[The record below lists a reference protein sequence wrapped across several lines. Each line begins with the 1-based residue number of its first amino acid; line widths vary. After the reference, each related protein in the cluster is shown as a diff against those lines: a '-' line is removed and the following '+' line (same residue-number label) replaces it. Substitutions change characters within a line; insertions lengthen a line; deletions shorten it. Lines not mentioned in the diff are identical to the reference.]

1 MALTLK
7 EEALRRRIG
16 TDKLIGCYTI
26 ADNGETSFTD
36 IRGEQ
41 GDCVTLQGVNELKIP
56 FEGNNLI
63 VGEFYSFD
71 WHLNGDQIIIEGEP
85 VIVENEAFLKIL
97 FDAKLSLNGS
107 NLELA
112 NNFQKTIFDEVTG
125 AQHTYIYELLQNAND
140 YPFDDNKVKVNFIV
154 TDNYLFFTHTGAPF
168 NLRNVVG
175 ITSINQGEKKKNV
188 ETIGYKG
195 IGFKTVFVNNEYVY
209 LRSADWSFRFDKQFS
224 EEQFAGECPWSL
236 MPIPTRKTEVDDEVN
251 DTLLSLSDEMR
262 VQFALRHKSD
272 ARANI
277 PQLDKVFSDNQILLF
292 IPHVGSVDVYDG
304 KKRIYHV
311 DKDDS
316 KWIVSDFHYPV
327 PKKLREWVE
336 ANIDNGSKV
345 PEKFK
350 DIANVR
356 ISFAVGRNGA
366 SVVPVENARVYN
378 YLPTELRLGF
388 GFLINA
394 DFIPNGSRSGLHDV
408 EWNDHIM
415 RQAGVYFA
423 EWWVSFMKQ
432 EGEYDLN
439 SIFDLLP
446 SFTSNDSYGKL
457 FLSGFFERI
466 QQIPCIPTKRNGV
479 YKVCRINEI
488 LQDRID
494 FFTQSETIISDE
506 DFYSFFRTNLYLP
519 HKGIRNNPNYK
530 RLIDKF
536 GPNDK
541 KFNVIGLER
550 LVNNSQFSKWLE
562 IPENNIRFNGFLISS
577 TFIQELSSRAL
588 FLRNDGHLGIAAQ
601 LYESIDQY
609 KADLDFLEDFLPHL
623 DETVRKGLSSYK
635 NWDSFVKSFIQL
647 DTNKFARMILEN
659 FGKYGEWF
667 EGLEDSVKFIHFLA
681 TTFYQGGLP
690 DKFPLYNLEGQLVS
704 AKSNLYQHD
713 DFGDEFSRHVWI
725 KADWL
730 QFIHESYLKRDKE
743 RVSKFLESRK
753 IGYLTPQKTYV
764 GFINDSSRIP
774 YIAEAIKDKTAS
786 VDFYRYLWDIQ
797 EHTPFFSPEMRSA
810 YTIFATDGNTE
821 EWIPIGQTIF
831 KKDEDWEEIKR
842 VSWMP
847 EGRCWALTDLYYEG
861 LDHNSS
867 EKFQTYL
874 AIKQIVQAFSV
885 PGLFSHFSINKCFPE
900 VFDKIVTVEISRDF
914 MNFLWEYKNDT
925 YKYMQK
931 GDISGLPIA
940 TLGTEDLTPLS
951 DFDEYLF
958 IPNNELMSLYEQ
970 KWFDKSSIT
979 IISKAYDELFESGDQ
994 RSFFSVL
1001 GIKRFK
1007 LIPFVKESILANL
1020 DSIRERIREKDSNLS
1035 FHRFIAS
1042 IHAELSEKET
1052 EPLKSLP
1059 IFISSPKNADGI
1071 IVERSDDHYLPSSF
1085 LSDIIS
1091 LDIVPIEIMDSI
1103 HPDYFQTPD
1112 DEKYLYT
1119 KLGNV
1124 RIDLEGFLAYLIKRQ
1139 DEVGKYISDDK
1150 RNIYFWKWMLENV
1163 CDYQEI
1169 SKLKDFPIL
1178 NNVGD
1183 PEIPSTL
1190 YISNQYDDNDIES
1203 FIKRF
1208 VSGARFVSSCYKE
1221 NSVDLDWMKLFYAI
1235 GVRISTKEILFK
1247 DAVPNLSRFRDRFIF
1262 LELAKFVSD
1271 IKARIESN
1279 DKWLNEQLAQMQ
1291 LQCDDDIFRHPKDV
1305 IISGKYFDIDKE
1317 TYPDIKI
1324 KNLVSTIYIE
1334 DCGENHNLRRQVVEL
1349 MKCIADTFKCGC
1361 ENSTQLRNKKLEYFA
1376 YNQQKYS
1383 GDVSHLN
1390 IIIELGS
1397 DYHNDSVGIP
1407 ALLKKLPPIQLM
1419 NQSGKLCAAESL
1431 YFGKS
1436 YFPYCDF
1443 EGNGITELTYV
1454 SDDYNNGTINCYRLF
1469 QSLGVHDSFT
1479 EHNLSLLRNEEFA
1492 VYFWTE
1498 YAVKHER
1505 ELISFCNYDHLFK
1518 VRCIPSFG
1526 GVKRPCDLY
1535 HVANSRLNQ
1544 IIEQLPD
1551 GKDKQPR
1558 IQLPNWLDV
1567 GLRKRLYIDDCLEYL
1582 KIETLNFR
1590 QDVMGWLC
1598 DTPDDVINSHRQEI
1612 SNFVEVAPWY
1622 TSKKTWGPLRKL
1634 VALEWADG
1642 SSALKDSFGGNEYIC
1657 NPSNMPET
1665 KMVYDRLCKILNIKI
1680 LTEKDFDKKK
1690 SGHCYLDE
1698 KARHEIDKRL
1708 LYIAYKI
1715 DKKDWKNRYKEFHKQ
1730 LFDVDMEQCEQI
1742 LYYYNE
1748 DIKSDDIYSYIDSPD
1763 ALWYVGEWD
1772 GKRFDKVLEWIL
1784 NTFQLKKYNLTKSS
1798 LEKMFEMSVN
1808 KYLLK
1813 YEAGAMP
1820 EEFLSMLEEADKAGV
1835 GVDANAT
1842 YQEGVGEDDEAKLSD
1857 SHIKEGESEFNSRK
1871 TSTSES
1877 SSSNKAASSEETVQ
1891 QDRSTYTGGNET
1903 TQRENVG
1910 SKERAETQTK
1920 NNTTRNQN
1928 QTRPKSSSSH
1938 VSSDRSGQS
1947 ANADSSASLEDRMEE
1962 KWENQRK
1969 KGISRPKS
1977 AGFHPKE
1984 EDADIDLKGKSEN
1997 ISENPNF
2004 FSGRSWTSSAQSSYH
2019 NARNKSADDIQR
2031 QQTEAE
2037 NSAKKAKEQYNLF
2050 EIYQQSKPYSFKWF
2064 KYLMELQ
2071 FQEKDKKLPAPVQI
2085 DFHDWTT
2092 TDDEQK
2098 ILRMISPSINIPK
2111 WLEDAQDVTVT
2122 LLGTSAKRL
2131 SCAIKSVDGEGIEL
2145 LINPDDL
2152 TQINEA
2158 DKIRVKAQNHT
2169 NFIDSLQ
2176 TSFLDLD
2183 FEDDYQLDE
2192 NLPDDIKFIYGPP
2205 GTGKTTRLV
2214 EILSEI
2220 VSNNHLEHL
2229 NILVLTPTNKAADVI
2244 AEKMY
2249 DDKVCH
2255 DSTIRFGYTD
2265 CAKLMIGDS
2274 TCFQNRDTMCLDDR
2288 DINMMV
2294 TTIARYAYDT
2304 IQPDCTPISDIKWDY
2319 IIVDE
2324 ASMVDI
2330 VPITYLLHKG
2340 IGAHFIIAGDPKQ
2353 ITPIPQHNMP
2363 AYNIYNMVGL
2373 DNFKD
2378 ALGGKVRYPVEGLT
2392 IQHRSIPVIGSLVS
2406 DFCYQ
2411 GLVKNDANRTIPKPL
2426 ELDGMHIKHINF
2438 LGFKVQEMDLL
2449 YELTQINESAFH
2461 LYSAIFAYN
2470 MVKYMVEQIGRKYHV
2485 PYSIGIVCPYKA
2497 QAEAIQQM
2505 LENRPL
2511 DNDQCEIVC
2520 GTVHKFQGDECDIM
2534 LLVLNPPPKTFSGS
2548 HINNTNII
2556 NVAMSRARDY
2566 IFFLMPEKEED
2577 GYQVKDRLGS
2587 IIDMK
2592 DRSIQFCGDVE
2603 KVIFGDPNYIY
2614 ENTSIQCHQSVNV
2627 FYDNRAKY
2635 EIRLSDTALDIQIN
2649 D

>member
-1 MALTLK
+1 MEISQK
-7 EEALRRRIG
+7 EQRLRHRVG
-16 TDKLIGCYTI
+16 TDRLIGCYVI
-26 ADNGETSFTD
+26 DSKGSSWFAD

-41 GDCVTLQGVNELKIP
+41 GNTVAIDGNEVTKIAYEGTPLKSGV
-56 FEGNNLI
+56 
-63 VGEFYSFD
+63 FYSFA
-71 WHLNGDQIIIEGEP
+71 WHLEENNV
-85 VIVENEAFLKIL
+85 VIDGKPEVVKNDEFLQKL
-97 FDAKLSLNGS
+97 FEAKLSLNGS
-107 NLELA
+107 NLEMA
-112 NNFQKTIFDEVTG
+112 NNFQRTIFDEVTG
-125 AQHTYIYELLQNAND
+125 SQHTYIYELLQNAND
-140 YPFDDNKVKVNFIV
+140 YPFDDNKVRVNFII

-209 LRSADWSFRFDKQFS
+209 LRSGDWSFRFDKQFS

-236 MPIPTRKTEVDDEVN
+236 MPIPTKKTEVDDEVN
-251 DTLLSLSDEMR
+251 STLSSLSEEMR
-262 VQFALRHKSD
+262 VQFAMRHKSD
-272 ARANI
+272 ARANL
-277 PQLDKVFSDNQILLF
+277 PQLDKVFSNNQILLF

-304 KKRIYHV
+304 EKRIYHV

-327 PKKLREWVE
+327 PQQLRRWVE

-356 ISFAVGRNGA
+356 ISFAVGRDGTNI
-366 SVVPVENARVYN
+366 VPVENARVYN

-408 EWNDHIM
+408 EWNNHIM
-415 RQAGVYFA
+415 RQAGIYFA
-423 EWWVSFMKQ
+423 EWWASFMKQ
-432 EGEYDLN
+432 EGVYDLN

-457 FLSGFFERI
+457 FLDGFFERI
-466 QQIPCIPTKRNGV
+466 QQIPCIPTKRNGA

-494 FFTQSETIISDE
+494 FFTQPETIISDE
-506 DFYSFFRTNLYLP
+506 DFYSFYKTNLYLP
-519 HKGIRNNPNYK
+519 LDGIRNNPNYK

-536 GPNDK
+536 GPHDK
-541 KFNVIGLER
+541 KFNVMGLER

-588 FLRNDGHLGIAAQ
+588 FIRNDGHLGIAAQ

-623 DETVRKGLSSYK
+623 HETVRRGLSSYK
-635 NWDSFVKSFIQL
+635 NWDSFAKTFKPF
-647 DTNKFARMILEN
+647 DANNFARMILEN

-713 DFGDEFSRHVWI
+713 DFGDEFSQHVWI
-725 KADWL
+725 KSDWL

-743 RVSKFLESRK
+743 RVSKFFESRK

-774 YIAEAIKDKTAS
+774 YIAEAIKDKRAS

-797 EHTPFFSPEMRSA
+797 EHTPIFSPEMRSA
-810 YTIFATDGNTE
+810 YTILATDGNTE
-821 EWIPIGQTIF
+821 DWIPIDQTIF
-831 KKDEDWEEIKR
+831 KKDEDWEEIKC

-847 EGRCWALTDLYYEG
+847 EGRCWALKDLYYEG
-861 LDHNSS
+861 LDLSSS
-867 EKFQTYL
+867 EKFQSYL

-885 PGLFSHFSINKCFPE
+885 PGLFYHFSKNKCFSE
-900 VFDKIVTVEISRDF
+900 VFDKIITVDISRDF
-914 MNFLWEYKNDT
+914 MRFLWEYKNDT

-970 KWFDKSSIT
+970 RWFDKSSIT

-994 RSFFSVL
+994 RSFFSIL

-1059 IFISSPKNADGI
+1059 IFISSSKNADGI
-1071 IVERSDDHYLPSSF
+1071 VVERSDDHYLPSSF

-1112 DEKYLYT
+1112 DEKYLDT

-1124 RIDLEGFLAYLIKRQ
+1124 RIDLEGFLTYLIKCQ
-1139 DEVGKYISDDK
+1139 DEVCQYISDDK

-1163 CDYQEI
+1163 CDYREL

-1178 NNVGD
+1178 NNVGE
-1183 PEIPSTL
+1183 PEIPSAL
-1190 YISNQYDDNDIES
+1190 YISNQYDDSNIES

-1221 NSVDLDWMKLFYAI
+1221 NSVDLDWRKLFCAI

-1247 DAVPNLSRFRDRFIF
+1247 DALPNLSRFRDRFIF

-1279 DKWLNEQLAQMQ
+1279 DKWLIEQLAQMQ

-1324 KNLVSTIYIE
+1324 KNLVSPIYIE

-1376 YNQQKYS
+1376 YNQQQYS
-1383 GDVSHLN
+1383 GDASHLN
-1390 IIIELGS
+1390 IIIELAS

-1407 ALLKKLPPIQLM
+1407 ELLKSLPPIQLM
-1419 NQSGKLCAAESL
+1419 NQSGKLCAPESL

-1436 YFPYCDF
+1436 YSPHCDF

-1454 SDDYNNGTINCYRLF
+1454 SDAYNNGTINCYRLF

-1479 EHNLSLLRNEEFA
+1479 EQNLSLLCNEEFA
-1492 VYFWTE
+1492 GYFWTE

-1505 ELISFCNYDHLFK
+1505 ELISFCDYEHLFR

-1535 HVANSRLNQ
+1535 HVGNPRLNQ
-1544 IIEQLPD
+1544 IIEQIPD
-1551 GKDKQPR
+1551 GKEKQPR
-1558 IQLPNWLDV
+1558 IQLPSWLDV
-1567 GLRKRLYIDDCLEYL
+1567 GLRKRLYMADCLEYL
-1582 KIETLNFR
+1582 KIETLHYR
-1590 QDVMGWLC
+1590 KDVMGWLC

-1612 SNFVEVAPWY
+1612 SNFLNEATWY
-1622 TSKKTWGPLRKL
+1622 TSKKTWAPLLHL

-1657 NPSNMPET
+1657 NPSYMPET
-1665 KMVYDRLCKILNIKI
+1665 KMAYDRLCKILNIKI

-1698 KARHEIDKRL
+1698 KARYEIDKRL

-1715 DKKDWKNRYKEFHKQ
+1715 DKKDWKNLYKEFHKQ
-1730 LFDVDMEQCEQI
+1730 LFDTDMQQCEQI
-1742 LYYYNE
+1742 LYYYNK
-1748 DIKSDDIYSYIDSPD
+1748 DINSDDIYSYIDNPD
-1763 ALWYVGEWD
+1763 VLWYVGKWD

-1813 YEAGAMP
+1813 YEAAAMP
-1820 EEFLSMLEEADKAGV
+1820 EEFLSMLDEADKVGV
-1835 GVDANAT
+1835 GIDTNAN
-1842 YQEGVGEDDEAKLSD
+1842 YQEGVGEEYEAKLSD
-1857 SHIKEGESEFNSRK
+1857 THIKEGEADYNSRK
-1871 TSTSES
+1871 SSPS
-1877 SSSNKAASSEETVQ
+1877 SSSSSHKVDSPEEPVEE
-1891 QDRSTYTGGNET
+1891 DYSTHTRANHSAE
-1903 TQRENVG
+1903 REQMG
-1910 SKERAETQTK
+1910 SKERQGTQPK
-1920 NNTTRNQN
+1920 NHTSRNQN
-1928 QTRPKSSSSH
+1928 KTRPTSSSAYGASE
-1938 VSSDRSGQS
+1938 STGQS
-1947 ANADSSASLEDRMEE
+1947 ANADISLEERMEK
-1962 KWENQRK
+1962 KWESQRR
-1969 KGISRPKS
+1969 KGISKPKS
-1977 AGFHPKE
+1977 AAFYPKE
-1984 EDADIDLKGKSEN
+1984 EVTDIDLKGKSEN
-1997 ISENPNF
+1997 KSENPNF
-2004 FSGRSWTSSAQSSYH
+2004 FSGRSWTASAQSSY
-2019 NARNKSADDIQR
+2019 NSAGNKSAEAIHR
-2031 QQTEAE
+2031 HQTEAE
-2037 NSAKKAKEQYNLF
+2037 NYAEKAKEQYNLF
-2050 EIYQQSKPYSFKWF
+2050 DIFQQAKPYSFKWF

-2071 FQEKDKKLPAPVQI
+2071 FQEKDKHLPAPVQI

-2092 TDDEQK
+2092 IDNEQK
-2098 ILRMISPSINIPK
+2098 VLRIISPSRNIPK

-2122 LLGTSAKRL
+2122 LLGTSSKRL
-2131 SCAIKSVDGEGIEL
+2131 SCAITSVDGEGIEL

-2152 TQINEA
+2152 TQINDA
-2158 DKIRVKAQNHT
+2158 DKIRVNAQNHT

-2176 TSFLDLD
+2176 TSFLDLN

-2192 NLPDDIKFIYGPP
+2192 NLPEDIKFIYGPP

-2214 EILSEI
+2214 EILCEI
-2220 VSNNHLEHL
+2220 VKKNHSGNL
-2229 NILVLTPTNKAADVI
+2229 NILILTPTNKAADVI

-2249 DDKVCH
+2249 DDTVCH

-2265 CAKLMIGDS
+2265 CAKLMGGESI
-2274 TCFQNRDTMCLDDR
+2274 CFQNRDTMCLEDR

-2304 IQPDCTPISDIKWDY
+2304 IQPDGTPISDIKWDY

-2324 ASMVDI
+2324 ASMIDI

-2378 ALGGKVRYPVEGLT
+2378 ALGGNVRYPVEGLT
-2392 IQHRSIPVIGSLVS
+2392 IQHRSIPEIGSLVS

-2411 GLVKNDANRTIPKPL
+2411 GLVKNDAKRVIPKPL
-2426 ELDGMHIKHINF
+2426 ELDGMRIKHINF

-2470 MVKYMVEQIGRKYHV
+2470 MVKYIVEQIGRKYDI

-2511 DNDQCEIVC
+2511 DNDQCKIVC

-2534 LLVLNPPPKTFSGS
+2534 LLVLNPPHKTFSGS
-2548 HINNTNII
+2548 HINNENII

-2566 IFFLMPEKEED
+2566 LFFLMPEKEED
-2577 GYQVKDRLGS
+2577 GYQIKDRLGS
-2587 IIDMK
+2587 IIDIQ
-2592 DRSIQFCGDVE
+2592 DRTIQFCGDVE
-2603 KVIFGDPNYIY
+2603 KIIFGNPNYIY

-2627 FYDNRAKY
+2627 FYDTRAKY

>member
-41 GDCVTLQGVNELKIP
+41 GDSVSLQGVNELRIP
-56 FEGNNLI
+56 FKGDNLT

-71 WHLNGDQIIIEGEP
+71 WHLNEDQIIIDGEP
-85 VIVENEAFLKIL
+85 LIVENEAFLKIL

-140 YPFDDNKVKVNFIV
+140 YPFEDNKVKVNFIV
-154 TDNYLFFTHTGAPF
+154 SDKYLFFTHTGAPF

-209 LRSADWSFRFDKQFS
+209 LRSANWSFRFDKQFS

-236 MPIPTRKTEVDDEVN
+236 MPIPTKKTEVDDEIN
-251 DTLLSLSDEMR
+251 DTLSSLSDEMR

-272 ARANI
+272 ARTNI
-277 PQLDKVFSDNQILLF
+277 PQLDKVFRDNQILLF
-292 IPHVGSVDVYDG
+292 IPNVGSVDVYDG
-304 KKRIYHV
+304 KTRIYHV

-327 PKKLREWVE
+327 PQQLRKWVE

-356 ISFAVGRNGA
+356 ISFAVGRDGT

-378 YLPTELRLGF
+378 YLPTELKLGF

-408 EWNDHIM
+408 EWNNYIM
-415 RQAGVYFA
+415 RQAGIYFA
-423 EWWVSFMKQ
+423 DWWASFMKQ
-432 EGEYDLN
+432 EDGYDLN
-439 SIFDLLP
+439 PIFDLLP
-446 SFTSNDSYGKL
+446 SFNSNDSYGKL
-457 FLSGFFERI
+457 FLNGFFERI
-466 QQIPCIPTKRNGV
+466 QQIPCIPTKRNGE

-494 FFTQSETIISDE
+494 FFTQSEIIISDE
-506 DFYSFFRTNLYLP
+506 DFYSFYRTNLYLP
-519 HKGIRNNPNYK
+519 HEVIRNNPNYK
-530 RLIDKF
+530 RLIEKF

-541 KFNVIGLER
+541 KFNVLGLER

-562 IPENNIRFNGFLISS
+562 IPGNNIRFNGFLISS
-577 TFIQELSSRAL
+577 TFIQELNSRAL
-588 FLRNDGHLGIAAQ
+588 FLRNDGHLGIAVQ

-623 DETVRKGLSSYK
+623 DETVRYGLSNYK
-635 NWDSFVKSFIQL
+635 NWDSFAKSFIQL
-647 DTNKFARMILEN
+647 DANKFARMILEN

-667 EGLEDSVKFIHFLA
+667 EGLKDSIKFIHFLA

-690 DKFPLYNLEGQLVS
+690 DKFPLYNLEGILVPN
-704 AKSNLYQHD
+704 KSTLYQHD
-713 DFGDEFSRHVWI
+713 DFGEEFSRHVWV
-725 KADWL
+725 KSEWL
-730 QFIHESYLKRDKE
+730 QFIHESYFEKDKG
-743 RVSKFLESRK
+743 RVSKFLESMK
-753 IGYLTPQKTYV
+753 IGFLTPQESYV
-764 GFINDSSRIP
+764 GFINDRNRIP
-774 YIAEAIKDKTAS
+774 YIAEAIKDKNVS
-786 VDFYRYLWDIQ
+786 VDFYRYLWYIQ
-797 EHTPFFSPEMRSA
+797 EHTPFFSSEMRSA
-810 YTIFATDGNTE
+810 YTVLGTDGDTE

-847 EGRCWALTDLYYEG
+847 QGRCWALTDTYYEG
-861 LDHNSS
+861 LDKDSC
-867 EKFQTYL
+867 EKLQSYL
-874 AIKQIVQAFSV
+874 VNKQVVQAFSV
-885 PGLFSHFSINKCFPE
+885 PDLFYHFSINKCFPE
-900 VFDKIVTVEISRDF
+900 VFDKIVTVDTSRDF
-914 MNFLWEYKNDT
+914 LNFLWEYKKDT
-925 YKYMQK
+925 YKYIEK

-940 TLGTEDLTPLS
+940 TLGFEDLIPLS
-951 DFDEYLF
+951 DYNEDLY
-958 IPNNELMSLYEQ
+958 IPNKELMSLYEQ
-970 KWFDKSSIT
+970 SWFDKKSIN
-979 IISKAYDELFESGDQ
+979 IISRAYDELFESGDQ

-1001 GIKRFK
+1001 GIKRFR
-1007 LIPFVKESILANL
+1007 LVPFVKENILNNL
-1020 DSIRERIREKDSNLS
+1020 DSIRDRIREKDSNLS

-1042 IHAELSEKET
+1042 IYSELSEKEI

-1059 IFISSPKNADGI
+1059 IFISSPENAEGI

-1085 LSDIIS
+1085 LSEIIS

-1103 HPDYFQTPD
+1103 HPDYFQTPE
-1112 DEKYLYT
+1112 DEKYLEA

-1124 RIDLEGFLAYLIKRQ
+1124 SINIEDFLVYLIKRQ
-1139 DEVGKYISDDK
+1139 DIVGKYLEGNK
-1150 RNIYFWKWMLENV
+1150 RNINFWKWILENV
-1163 CDYQEI
+1163 SDYQEL
-1169 SKLKDFPIL
+1169 SKLRNFPIL
-1178 NNVGD
+1178 NNVGIF
-1183 PEIPSTL
+1183 EIPSAL
-1190 YISNQYDDNDIES
+1190 YISNQYEENDIES

-1208 VSGARFVSSCYKE
+1208 VSGARFVSSSYKE
-1221 NSVDLDWMKLFYAI
+1221 NSGDVDWLKLFYAI
-1235 GVRISTKEILFK
+1235 GVRISTKEILFR
-1247 DAVPNLSRFRDRFIF
+1247 DAVPNLSKFKDRFIF

-1279 DKWLNEQLAQMQ
+1279 DKKLIEQLAQLQ
-1291 LQCDDDIFRHPKDV
+1291 LQCDDGIFRQPKEV

-1317 TYPDIKI
+1317 TYPEITI
-1324 KNLVSTIYIE
+1324 LNLVSTIYIE

-1349 MKCIADTFKCGC
+1349 MKCIADTFKCRC

-1376 YNQQKYS
+1376 DHQQKYS

-1390 IIIELGS
+1390 IIIELAS
-1397 DYHNDSVGIP
+1397 DYNTDRVGIP
-1407 ALLKKLPPIQLM
+1407 ELLKKLPPIQLM
-1419 NQSGKLCAAESL
+1419 SQSGKLCAAESL

-1436 YFPYCDF
+1436 YFPLCDF
-1443 EGNGITELTYV
+1443 EGNGITELTFV
-1454 SDDYNNGTINCYRLF
+1454 SDDYNIGTVNCYGLF

-1479 EHNLSLLRNEEFA
+1479 EYNISLLRNEEFA

-1505 ELISFCNYDHLFK
+1505 ELMSFCDYDHLSK
-1518 VRCIPSFG
+1518 SRCIPSFG

-1544 IIEQLPD
+1544 IIEQLPE
-1551 GKDKQPR
+1551 GKGKQPR

-1582 KIETLNFR
+1582 KIETLNYR

-1598 DTPDDVINSHRQEI
+1598 DTPDDVINARRQEI
-1612 SNFVEVAPWY
+1612 SNFVDVATWY
-1622 TSKKTWGPLRKL
+1622 TSKKTWVPLRNL

-1665 KMVYDRLCKILNIKI
+1665 KIVYDKLCKILGIKI
-1680 LTEKDFDKKK
+1680 LTEKDFKKQK
-1690 SGHCYLDE
+1690 SGYCFTDE
-1698 KARHEIDKRL
+1698 GARHEIDKRL
-1708 LYIAYKI
+1708 LYIAYKT
-1715 DKKDWKNRYKEFHKQ
+1715 DKKDWKIRYKEFHKQ
-1730 LFDVDMEQCEQI
+1730 LFDVDMVQCEQI
-1742 LYYYNE
+1742 LYYYNK
-1748 DIKSDDIYSYIDSPD
+1748 DINSDDIYSYIESPD
-1763 ALWYVGEWD
+1763 TLWYVGKWD
-1772 GKRFDKVLEWIL
+1772 GKRFPKILEWML
-1784 NTFQLKKYNLTKSS
+1784 NTFQLKKYNFTKDS
-1798 LEKMFEMSVN
+1798 LERMFEMSVN

-1813 YEAGAMP
+1813 YEAGTMP
-1820 EEFLSMLEEADKAGV
+1820 EEFLSMLEEADKEGV
-1835 GVDANAT
+1835 GVDANAN

-1857 SHIKEGESEFNSRK
+1857 THIKEGESEFNSRK
-1871 TSTSES
+1871 TYTSASLSSYKTSST
-1877 SSSNKAASSEETVQ
+1877 EETEHE
-1891 QDRSTYTGGNET
+1891 DHSTTAGGNEA
-1903 TQRENVG
+1903 TQREHGGNT
-1910 SKERAETQTK
+1910 RRTETQSRHNPSK
-1920 NNTTRNQN
+1920 NQN
-1928 QTRPKSSSSH
+1928 QTRTKSSSH
-1938 VSSDRSGQS
+1938 TSSDYNGLS
-1947 ANADSSASLEDRMEE
+1947 AEIDSIPSIEERMEE
-1962 KWENQRK
+1962 KWENQRR

-1977 AGFHPKE
+1977 AGFHHNE
-1984 EDADIDLKGKSEN
+1984 EYVDINLKGKSEN
-1997 ISENPNF
+1997 KSENPNF
-2004 FSGRSWTSSAQSSYH
+2004 FSGRSWTANAQSSY
-2019 NARNKSADDIQR
+2019 NNERNKSAEDIQR
-2031 QQTEAE
+2031 RQTEAE
-2037 NSAKKAKEQYNLF
+2037 MFAGKAKELYNLF
-2050 EIYQQSKPYSFKWF
+2050 EIFQQSKPYSFKWF

-2071 FQEKDKKLPAPVQI
+2071 FQEKDKKIPAPVQI

-2092 TDDEQK
+2092 IDEEQK
-2098 ILRMISPSINIPK
+2098 VLRMISPSKNIPK

-2122 LLGTSAKRL
+2122 LLGASSKRL
-2131 SCAIKSVDGEGIEL
+2131 NCAIISVDGEGIEL
-2145 LINPDDL
+2145 LIDPEYL
-2152 TQINEA
+2152 TQINDA
-2158 DKIRVKAQNHT
+2158 DKIRVNAQNHT

-2176 TSFLDLD
+2176 TSFLNLD

-2214 EILSEI
+2214 QILSDI
-2220 VSNNHLEHL
+2220 ISKNNSERL

-2249 DDKVCH
+2249 DNATCH

-2265 CAKLMIGDS
+2265 CAKLMSGDS
-2274 TCFQNRDTMCLDDR
+2274 TCFQNRDTMCLEDR

-2304 IQPDCTPISDIKWDY
+2304 IQPDSTPISDIKWDY

-2324 ASMVDI
+2324 ASMIDI
-2330 VPITYLLHKG
+2330 VPITYLLHRG
-2340 IGAHFIIAGDPKQ
+2340 VGAHFIIAGDPKQ

-2373 DNFKD
+2373 DSFKD
-2378 ALGGKVRYPVEGLT
+2378 ALSGNVRYLVEGLT
-2392 IQHRSIPVIGSLVS
+2392 VQHRAIPVIGNLVS

-2411 GLVKNDANRTIPKPL
+2411 GLVKNDTKRTIPKPL
-2426 ELDGMHIKHINF
+2426 ELDGMRIKHINF

-2449 YELTQINESAFH
+2449 YELTQLNESAFH

-2470 MVKYMVEQIGRKYHV
+2470 MVKYMVDQIGRKYNI

-2497 QAEAIQQM
+2497 QADAIQQM
-2505 LENRPL
+2505 FENKPL
-2511 DNDQCEIVC
+2511 DNDQCEIAC

-2577 GYQVKDRLGS
+2577 GYQIKDRLGS

-2603 KVIFGDPNYIY
+2603 KVIFGDSNYIN
-2614 ENTSIQCHQSVNV
+2614 ENTSIQCHQSVNI

-2635 EIRLSDTALDIQIN
+2635 EVRLSDTALDIQIN